1 MGKFELNLQQRC
13 CDKPKCSFFYR
24 MMMMMMTTMTM
35 MIKVQEQIRTQFFW
49 DM

>member
-13 CDKPKCSFFYR
+13 CDKPKCSLFYR
-24 MMMMMMTTMTM
+24 MMMMTTTMTM
-35 MIKVQEQIRTQFFW
+35 MIEVQEQIRTQFFW